1 VVSRVDGAR
10 HRGLDELDPL
20 LLGLCRRAR
29 LLPALVA
36 ENAASE
42 RARILAGLSR
52 GEPSEPRWD
61 FRREAPLRAVFS
73 ALERARRLAESVPG
87 PLGAAYLARLDEVEL
102 DLWILEALA
111 DPHGA
116 RRARALG
123 ARRFGTA
130 QQPVD
135 GTPLLQVARRWLDAL
150 PAGEEERTVGAG
162 EVAEALA
169 ATARAAGLAMAVKI
183 EPRLAAGAATGEH
196 TIFVADRRFGA
207 RERVRLC
214 AHEVLGHAVVGH
226 NARSWPVGLF
236 VAGTAGA
243 FADQEGLA
251 LCLEEQAG
259 VLDAERRR
267 TLALRVLAAGW
278 AEDGAGFV
286 ETVRRLTGTHG
297 LSAPAAVSIAERSA
311 RGSGVARDVGYLAG
325 YLRVAALREAS
336 PAGFAELRRARVSIE
351 ACTLLTLDGMAP
363 GGPLLSPPI
372 ATLEAAHAHAAR

>member
-1 VVSRVDGAR
+1 
-10 HRGLDELDPL
+10 
-20 LLGLCRRAR
+20 
-29 LLPALVA
+29 
-36 ENAASE
+36 
-42 RARILAGLSR
+42 
-52 GEPSEPRWD
+52 
-61 FRREAPLRAVFS
+61 
-73 ALERARRLAESVPG
+73 
-87 PLGAAYLARLDEVEL
+87 
-102 DLWILEALA
+102 
-111 DPHGA
+111 
-116 RRARALG
+116 
-123 ARRFGTA
+123 
-130 QQPVD
+130 
-135 GTPLLQVARRWLDAL
+135 
-150 PAGEEERTVGAG
+150 
-162 EVAEALA
+162 
-169 ATARAAGLAMAVKI
+169 
-183 EPRLAAGAATGEH
+183 
-196 TIFVADRRFGA
+196 
-207 RERVRLC
+207 VRLC